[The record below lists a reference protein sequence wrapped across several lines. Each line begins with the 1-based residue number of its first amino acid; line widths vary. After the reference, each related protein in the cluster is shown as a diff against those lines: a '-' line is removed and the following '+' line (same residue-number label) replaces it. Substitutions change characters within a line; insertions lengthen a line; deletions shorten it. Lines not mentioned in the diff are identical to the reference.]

1 VLQKATSRAL
11 RFKSYEGQMNPA
23 AIMCYRPK
31 TTQMELLFRN
41 GVYGRMHKCLNSM
54 LLVVVFA
61 AAVCAQQQ
69 PQYEVATVK
78 LSPPVPLGTPLPINL
93 GSVNNGTG
101 TLTNVTL
108 SEWLQFAYGLVSETQ
123 VAGPDWIKSRDVRF
137 DIVAK
142 ADPGVSRD
150 DAKLMMQNLITERL
164 KLSLHHEPREM
175 PFLALVVAK
184 SGPKLAPAKM
194 DTPATQIPAQLP
206 GRLLHPTMSM
216 AILASL
222 LSRFERQ
229 IVIDMT
235 GLTGR
240 FSVDLQWAPD
250 ALRNRVSQDGAAPSV
265 NGQPVNLDG
274 PSLPTA
280 LQEQL
285 GLRLESRKGAVDVL
299 VVDHAEKVPVDN

>member
-1 VLQKATSRAL
+1 MQ
-11 RFKSYEGQMNPA
+11 
-23 AIMCYRPK
+23 
-31 TTQMELLFRN
+31 
-41 GVYGRMHKCLNSM
+41 KCLKK
-54 LLVVVFA
+54 LILV
-61 AAVCAQQQ
+61 AVIATPIYAQQ
-69 PQYEVATVK
+69 PQFEVATVK

-93 GSVNNGTG
+93 GSVNNGTA

-142 ADPGVSRD
+142 TGPGVSRD
-150 DAKLMMQNLITERL
+150 DAKLMMQNLLTERL
-164 KLSLHHEPREM
+164 KLSMHHEPREM
-175 PFLALVVAK
+175 QFLALVVAK
-184 SGPKLAPAKM
+184 NGPKLAPAKT
-194 DTPATQIPAQLP
+194 DTPPAQIPAQLP

-235 GLTGR
+235 GLSGP
-240 FSVDLQWAPD
+240 FSIDLQWTPD
-250 ALRNRVSQDGAAPSV
+250 ALRNRVSQDGAPPLV
-265 NGQPVNLDG
+265 NGQTVNLDG

-280 LQEQL
+280 LQEQV
-285 GLRLESRKGAVDVL
+285 GLHLESRRGPVDVL
-299 VVDHAEKVPVDN
+299 VVDHAEKVPVEN